1 MTTQLSTREL
11 QPALLR
17 RLPVVA
23 PEPLLRA
30 ALDAAQNDHV
40 SMARLRKG
48 LDEFLERDR
57 DWELFDL
64 PPKPDSIKK
73 AASESL

>member
-1 MTTQLSTREL
+1 MTTQLSPREQ

-64 PPKPDSIKK
+64 PPRS
-73 AASESL
+73 